1 MSTPLLDSFAA
12 YLRMER
18 GLAENTVASYL
29 LDLAQFS
36 NWLTV
41 PLEKAKREN
50 VQKFL
55 AESLK
60 GGTDARSVTRKTFSL
75 RRFYCFLLDEGTIRK
90 DPTLGIPLPKREK
103 KVQYA
108 ISQAEVEAMVAS
120 LGASPHDLRDRA
132 ILLLLFGSGLRASE
146 LTNLKLQDISLETG
160 IVQIWCGK
168 GAKDGIVPLSSVS
181 IAALR
186 EYLANGRPQ
195 LDPKSECLHL
205 FVGRWSTHGHGK
217 PFTRQNLYQC
227 LARLSERVLGK
238 RVSPH
243 RFRAGC
249 ATALLEGGS
258 DIRDTQRIMR
268 HALID
273 TTQMYLGISM
283 TFLRTN
289 YYKFHPRAKGA
300 SDECSN

>member
-1 MSTPLLDSFAA
+1 MSKPLLDEFAA

-18 GLAENTVASYL
+18 GLAENTVVSYL

-36 NWLTV
+36 DWLKQ

-55 AESLK
+55 AETLK
-60 GGTDARSVTRKTFSL
+60 GGTDARSVTRKIFTL
-75 RRFYCFLLDEGTIRK
+75 RRFYCFLLDEGKIKK
-90 DPTLGIPLPKREK
+90 DPTLGIPLPKRDR

-108 ISQAEVEAMVAS
+108 ATQAEVEAMVAS
-120 LGASPHDLRDRA
+120 LGVSAIDLRDRA

-146 LTNLKLQDISLETG
+146 LINLKLPDIDLETG
-160 IVQIWCGK
+160 IVQVWCGK
-168 GAKDGIVPLSSVS
+168 GAKDGLVPLSPVSV
-181 IAALR
+181 AALR
-186 EYLANGRPQ
+186 EYLEKGRAQ
-195 LDPKSECLHL
+195 LDPNGECPYL
-205 FVGRWSTHGHGK
+205 FVGGGHSNCGHQ
-217 PFTRQNLYQC
+217 FTRQALYYSI
-227 LARLSERVLGK
+227 ADISKRVLGK

-273 TTQMYLGISM
+273 TTQLYLGISM

-300 SDECSN
+300 E

>member
-36 NWLTV
+36 QWLKL
-41 PLEKAKREN
+41 PLEKAKRAD

-55 AESLK
+55 ATTLA
-60 GGTDARSVTRKTFSL
+60 GGTDARSVTRKTFTL

-90 DPTLGIPLPKREK
+90 DPTLGIPLPKRDR

-108 ISQAEVEAMVAS
+108 VTQTEVEAMVAS
-120 LGASPHDLRDRA
+120 LGVSPLDLRDRA

-168 GAKDGIVPLSSVS
+168 GSKDGIVPLSPVS
-181 IAALR
+181 ISALR
-186 EYLANGRPQ
+186 EYLENGRPK
-195 LDPKSECLHL
+195 LDPNAESPYL
-205 FVGRWSTHGHGK
+205 FVGRWSTHGRGQQ
-217 PFTRQNLYQC
+217 FTRQNLQQR
-227 LARLSERVLGK
+227 LAGISEQALGK

-268 HALID
+268 HTLID
-273 TTQMYLGISM
+273 TTQLYLGISM

-300 SDECSN
+300 E

>member
-1 MSTPLLDSFAA
+1 MSTPLLDGFAA

-18 GLAENTVASYL
+18 GLAENTVESYL

-36 NWLTV
+36 QWLKL
-41 PLEKAKREN
+41 PLHKATRPK

-55 AESLK
+55 ASLLSH
-60 GGTDARSVTRKTFSL
+60 GETPSSVVRKLYAL
-75 RRFYCFLLDEGTIRK
+75 RRFYYFLLDEGTIRK
-90 DPTLGIPLPKREK
+90 DPTLGIPLPRREW

-108 ISQAEVEAMVAS
+108 VTQAEVETMVSS
-120 LGASPHDLRDRA
+120 LGTSPIDLRDRA

-146 LTNLKLQDISLETG
+146 LRNLKLKDICLEAC
-160 IVQIWCGK
+160 IVQVWCGK
-168 GAKDGIVPLSSVS
+168 GAKDGLVPLNPVS

-186 EYLANGRPQ
+186 EYLEKGRPQ
-195 LDPKSECLHL
+195 LDPIGQSSYL
-205 FVGRWSTHGHGK
+205 FVGAGHSNCGQQ
-217 PFTRQNLYQC
+217 FTRQALYYRI
-227 LARLSERVLGK
+227 ADISKRVLGK
-238 RVSPH
+238 LVSPH

-268 HALID
+268 HAKID
-273 TTQMYLGISM
+273 STQRYLGISM
-283 TFLRTN
+283 TFLRTA

-300 SDECSN
+300 DDERSN

>member
-36 NWLTV
+36 QWLEL
-41 PLEKAKREN
+41 PLEKAKRAN

-55 AESLK
+55 AETLA
-60 GGTDARSVTRKTFSL
+60 GGTDARSITRKIFTL
-75 RRFYCFLLDEGTIRK
+75 RRFYCFLLDEGRIRK
-90 DPTLGIPLPKREK
+90 DPTLGIPLPKRDR

-108 ISQAEVEAMVAS
+108 ATLSEVEAMVAS
-120 LGASPHDLRDRA
+120 LGVSAIDLRDRA

-146 LTNLKLQDISLETG
+146 LRNLKLTDISLETG
-160 IVQIWCGK
+160 IVQVWCGK

-181 IAALR
+181 VAALR
-186 EYLANGRPQ
+186 EYLEKGRAQ
-195 LDPKSECLHL
+195 LDPNGECPYL
-205 FVGRWSTHGHGK
+205 FVGAGRNNQGQQ
-217 PFTRQNLYQC
+217 FTRQALYYRI
-227 LARLSERVLGK
+227 ADVSERVLGK

-273 TTQMYLGISM
+273 TTQLYLGISM

-300 SDECSN
+300 E

>member
-1 MSTPLLDSFAA
+1 MTIPLFDEFAA

-36 NWLTV
+36 DWLKH
-41 PLEKAKREN
+41 PLEKAKRPDA
-50 VQKFL
+50 QKFL
-55 AESLK
+55 AEVLA
-60 GGTDARSVTRKTFSL
+60 GGTDAHSVTRKTFAL
-75 RRFYCFLLDEGTIRK
+75 RRFYCFLLDECKIRK
-90 DPTLGIPLPKREK
+90 DPTLGIPLPKRNR
-103 KVQYA
+103 KVGYTVTP
-108 ISQAEVEAMVAS
+108 AEVGAMVSS
-120 LGASPHDLRDRA
+120 LGASPLHLRDRA

-146 LTNLKLQDISLETG
+146 LVNLKVQDIDLDDG

-181 IAALR
+181 IVALR
-186 EYLANGRPQ
+186 EYLQKGRPE
-195 LDPKSECLHL
+195 LDQQGKCPHL
-205 FVGRWSTHGHGK
+205 FVGRRSGQQ
-217 PFTRQNLYQC
+217 FTRQNLYLR
-227 LARLSERVLGK
+227 LAEISKQVLGK

-273 TTQMYLGISM
+273 TTQLYLGISM

-289 YYKFHPRAKGA
+289 YYKFHPLEKGA
-300 SDECSN
+300 DNECRN

>member
-1 MSTPLLDSFAA
+1 MSDPLFSEFAS

-36 NWLTV
+36 RWLNL
-41 PLEKAKREN
+41 PLEKAKRAN
-50 VQKFL
+50 VQTFL
-55 AESLK
+55 AEMLA
-60 GGTDARSVTRKTFSL
+60 GGVASSSVERKTFAL

-90 DPTLGIPLPKREK
+90 DPTLGIPCPKKNR

-108 ISQAEVEAMVAS
+108 VTLAELDTMAAS
-120 LGASPHDLRDRA
+120 LGTGALDLRNRA
-132 ILLLLFGSGLRASE
+132 MLLLMFGSGLRASE
-146 LTNLKLQDISLETG
+146 LINLKLRDIDLESA

-168 GAKDGIVPLSSVS
+168 GAKDGIVPLSPVS
-181 IAALR
+181 ISALR
-186 EYLANGRPQ
+186 DYLENGRTK
-195 LDPKSECLHL
+195 LDPKAESPYL
-205 FVGRWSTHGHGK
+205 FVGRWGEHGRGQ
-217 PFTRQNLYQC
+217 PFTRQNLYHC
-227 LARLSERVLGK
+227 VSEISKRVLGK

-268 HALID
+268 HALIN
-273 TTQMYLGISM
+273 TTQLYLGISM
-283 TFLRTN
+283 FFLRTN
-289 YYKFHPRAKGA
+289 YYKFHPRAG
-300 SDECSN
+300 ERGQR

>member
-36 NWLTV
+36 QWLKL
-41 PLEKAKREN
+41 PLHKATRPK

-55 AESLK
+55 ASFLAHGETPS
-60 GGTDARSVTRKTFSL
+60 SVSRKLYAL
-75 RRFYCFLLDEGTIRK
+75 RRFYYFLLDEGKIRK
-90 DPTLGIPLPKREK
+90 DPTLRIPLPRKEW

-108 ISQAEVEAMVAS
+108 VTQAEVEMMVSS
-120 LGASPHDLRDRA
+120 LGVSAIDLRDRA
-132 ILLLLFGSGLRASE
+132 ILLLLFGSGLRANE
-146 LTNLKLQDISLETG
+146 LRSLKLKDISLEAG
-160 IVQIWCGK
+160 IVQVWCGK
-168 GAKDGIVPLSSVS
+168 GAKDGLVPLNPVS

-186 EYLANGRPQ
+186 EYLEKGRPQ
-195 LDPKSECLHL
+195 LDPAGQSSYL
-205 FVGRWSTHGHGK
+205 FVGAGRSNCGEQ
-217 PFTRQNLYQC
+217 FTRQALYYRI
-227 LARLSERVLGK
+227 ADISKRVLGK

-268 HALID
+268 HAEID
-273 TTQMYLGISM
+273 STQHYLGISM
-283 TFLRTN
+283 TFLRTA
-289 YYKFHPRAKGA
+289 YYKFHPLEKG
-300 SDECSN
+300 DHENQN

>member
-1 MSTPLLDSFAA
+1 MSNPLLDEFAA

-18 GLAENTVASYL
+18 GLADNTVTSYL
-29 LDLAQFS
+29 SDLDQFS
-36 NWLTV
+36 DCLKV
-41 PLEKAKREN
+41 PLEKAKRDN

-55 AESLK
+55 AETLK
-60 GGTDARSVTRKTFSL
+60 CGTDAHSVTRKTFAL
-75 RRFYCFLLDEGTIRK
+75 RRFYCFLLDEGTIKK
-90 DPTLGIPLPKREK
+90 DPTLGIQLPKREK

-108 ISQAEVEAMVAS
+108 VSQAEVEAMVAS
-120 LGASPHDLRDRA
+120 LGASPLDLRDRA

-146 LTNLKLQDISLETG
+146 LINLKLPDVDLETG

-168 GAKDGIVPLSSVS
+168 GAKDGIVPLSAVS
-181 IAALR
+181 ISALR
-186 EYLANGRPQ
+186 EYLEKSRPQ
-195 LDPKSECLHL
+195 LDPDGECPYL
-205 FVGRWSTHGHGK
+205 FVGAGHSNHGQQ
-217 PFTRQNLYQC
+217 FTRQALYC
-227 LARLSERVLGK
+227 RIANISKRVLGK
-238 RVSPH
+238 PVSPH

-273 TTQMYLGISM
+273 TTQLYLSISM

-289 YYKFHPRAKGA
+289 YYKFHPLEKGA
-300 SDECSN
+300 DNECGN